1 MALTLMLLLPLLGA
15 IALIAIP
22 GDESPVERA
31 IALWTSVLTA
41 VLAVVVVA
49 GRHEVDVAWIRSL
62 GIRWHFAVD
71 GISAALVLLT
81 ALLTVAVVV
90 HTLAG
95 RIPPGG
101 SGSTFLGCI
110 LLVETGALAT
120 FLARDAILFFISF
133 EVVLVP
139 MWVLIRSF
147 GDDHVPD
154 ERRSDAAGRFVLF
167 TVLGSTL
174 MLVGILFLVHH
185 QGTSDL
191 TELARLHGDGISR
204 SLETTI
210 AAILLLGLGIKVP
223 LWPVHTWL
231 PPAHTVAP
239 TAGSVL
245 LAAVLL
251 KMGTYGIVRLVVAT
265 VPNGLATLSPV
276 LAILGVV
283 GILWGGLACLV
294 ERDLKR
300 LIAYSSVAHMGFVV
314 LALASGSDTGLQAA
328 LLGNIAHGMVA
339 ALLFFVVGD
348 LKEQWG
354 SADLRTVRIGLRDR
368 ASRFGV
374 VLLIGLGA
382 ALGLP
387 GLVSFWGEFLAL
399 YATWSPAA
407 DRPVTLMR
415 ICVVLGAAGLA
426 LAAAY
431 SLRVARLVWSGEA
444 GGAAVGAS
452 APSHAGGQ
460 VAGGSRPGSGGG
472 RHSGGAGR
480 PGSAVGAATPVTGT
494 SVATGL
500 TGATEAGPGPEIAPE
515 AGGVVDVRGARW
527 AVMLTLAVA
536 VVVLGVLPQLLL
548 GLSGADAVRLITGGG
563 VP

>member
-1 MALTLMLLLPLLGA
+1 MALTLLLLLPLLGA
-15 IALIAIP
+15 VALIAIP
-22 GDESPVERA
+22 GESAIERR
-31 IALWTSVLTA
+31 IALGTTVLTA
-41 VLAVVVVA
+41 LLAIVVVA
-49 GRHEVDVAWIRSL
+49 GRHEIDVPWIRSL
-62 GIRWHFAVD
+62 GIRWHFGVD

-90 HTLAG
+90 HALAG
-95 RIPPGG
+95 RIPAGG

-110 LLVETGALAT
+110 LLVETGALGT
-120 FLARDAILFFISF
+120 FLARDAILFFIAF

-154 ERRSDAAGRFVLF
+154 ERRADAAGRFVLF

-191 TELARLHGDGISR
+191 TELARLHGDGLSR
-204 SLETTI
+204 SLETAI

-265 VPNGLATLSPV
+265 VPNGVAALSPV

-328 LLGNIAHGMVA
+328 LLGNIAHGIVA

-354 SADLRTVRIGLRDR
+354 STDLRTARVALRDT
-368 ASRFGV
+368 APRFGV
-374 VLLIGLGA
+374 VLLIGLAA

-399 YATWSPAA
+399 YAAWSPAA

-415 ICVVLGAAGLA
+415 VCVVLGAAGLA

-431 SLRVARLVWSGEA
+431 SLRVARLVWSGEGSGAVAVAGAGTAGGTAASGTTAGTAGTATAGSAAAGSAAA
-444 GGAAVGAS
+444 GGAASPATAS
-452 APSHAGGQ
+452 GDT
-460 VAGGSRPGSGGG
+460 
-472 RHSGGAGR
+472 GGA
-480 PGSAVGAATPVTGT
+480 
-494 SVATGL
+494 
-500 TGATEAGPGPEIAPE
+500 
-515 AGGVVDVRGARW
+515 VVDTRGARW
-527 AVMLTLAVA
+527 AVVLTLAVT
-536 VVVLGVLPQLLL
+536 VIVLGVLPQLLL
-548 GLSGADAVRLITGGG
+548 GISGPDAVRLISGAG
-563 VP
+563 VLP

>member
-1 MALTLMLLLPLLGA
+1 VALTLMLLLPLLGA
-15 IALIAIP
+15 VALIAIP
-22 GDESPVERA
+22 GDESPAERV
-31 IALWTSVLTA
+31 IALGVSVVTA
-41 VLAVVVVA
+41 VLAVVVVV
-49 GRHEVDVAWIRSL
+49 GRHEVDVPWIRSL
-62 GIRWHFAVD
+62 GIRWHFGVD

-81 ALLTVAVVV
+81 ALLTVAVVL
-90 HTLAG
+90 HSLAG
-95 RIPPGG
+95 RTPPGG

-120 FLARDAILFFISF
+120 FLARDAILFFIAF

-174 MLVGILFLVHH
+174 MLIGILFLVHH

-191 TELARLHGDGISR
+191 TALARLHGEGISR
-204 SLETTI
+204 SLQTAI
-210 AAILLLGLGIKVP
+210 AGILLLGLGIKVP
-223 LWPVHTWL
+223 LWPLHTWL

-265 VPNGLATLSPV
+265 VPGGLAALSPV
-276 LAILGVV
+276 LAIVGVV

-314 LALASGSDTGLQAA
+314 LALAAGNDTGLQAA
-328 LLGNIAHGMVA
+328 LLGNIAHGLVA

-354 SADLRTVRIGLRDR
+354 SADLHTVRIGLRDR
-368 ASRFGV
+368 APRFGV
-374 VLLIGLGA
+374 VLLVGLAA

-399 YATWSPAA
+399 YAAWSPAA
-407 DRPVTLMR
+407 DRPVLLMR
-415 ICVVLGAAGLA
+415 VCVVLGATGLA

-444 GGAAVGAS
+444 GRPVVGTGDEG
-452 APSHAGGQ
+452 PGDEGPGAGGQ
-460 VAGGSRPGSGGG
+460 TVAEQLAPDGHG
-472 RHSGGAGR
+472 R
-480 PGSAVGAATPVTGT
+480 
-494 SVATGL
+494 
-500 TGATEAGPGPEIAPE
+500 GATLVTVTAQPDVAPA
-515 AGGVVDVRGARW
+515 AGGVDDVHGARW
-527 AVMLTLAVA
+527 AVVLTLAVA
-536 VVVLGVLPQLLL
+536 VIVLGVLPQLLL
-548 GLSGADAVRLITGGG
+548 GLSAPDAVRLLTGSG
-563 VP
+563 VLP

>member
-1 MALTLMLLLPLLGA
+1 MLLLPLLGA
-15 IALIAIP
+15 VALIAIP
-22 GDESPVERA
+22 GESRAERG
-31 IALWTSVLTA
+31 IALGATVVTA
-41 VLAVVVVA
+41 LLAIVVVA
-49 GRHEVDVAWIRSL
+49 GRHEIDVPWIRSL
-62 GIRWHFAVD
+62 GIRWHFGVD

-95 RIPPGG
+95 RIPAGG

-120 FLARDAILFFISF
+120 FLARDAILFFIAF

-191 TELARLHGDGISR
+191 TELARLHGDGIAR
-204 SLETTI
+204 SLETAI
-210 AAILLLGLGIKVP
+210 AGMLLLGLGIKVP
-223 LWPVHTWL
+223 LWPLHTWL
-231 PPAHTVAP
+231 PPAHTIAP

-265 VPNGLATLSPV
+265 VPNGVATLSPL
-276 LAILGVV
+276 LAILGAV

-328 LLGNIAHGMVA
+328 LLGNIAHGIVA

-354 SADLRTVRIGLRDR
+354 SADLRTVRVGLRDT
-368 ASRFGV
+368 APRFGV
-374 VLLIGLGA
+374 VLLVGLAA

-387 GLVSFWGEFLAL
+387 GLVTFWGEFLAL
-399 YATWSPAA
+399 YAAWSPAP
-407 DRPVTLMR
+407 DRPATLMR
-415 ICVVLGAAGLA
+415 VCVVLGAVGLA

-444 GGAAVGAS
+444 G
-452 APSHAGGQ
+452 AG
-460 VAGGSRPGSGGG
+460 
-472 RHSGGAGR
+472 
-480 PGSAVGAATPVTGT
+480 
-494 SVATGL
+494 
-500 TGATEAGPGPEIAPE
+500 GATEGGQRPGPGAAGSTSGAAGSSRVSAGSRSAAARSRVATRAETAPR
-515 AGGVVDVRGARW
+515 ASGGVVDARGARW
-527 AVMLTLAVA
+527 AVVLTLVAAVI
-536 VVVLGVLPQLLL
+536 VLGVLPQLLL
-548 GLSGADAVRLITGGG
+548 GVSGPDAVRLISGAG
-563 VP
+563 VLP